1 MKKRIVNVSNE
12 RRMIPIKSK
21 IENELHS
28 YVLIGKSTAII
39 VRGRKDT
46 DKIEY
51 TIIDSGRIAYTQSR
65 YREVWDNKWTFIGT
79 TASAAVL
86 IKSLLNS

>member
-1 MKKRIVNVSNE
+1 MKKRIVNVFSE
-12 RRMIPIKSK
+12 RHMIPIKSK

-28 YVLIGKSTAII
+28 YVLIDKINAII
-39 VRGRKDT
+39 VRGRE

-79 TASAAVL
+79 TATAVVL

>member
-1 MKKRIVNVSNE
+1 MRGE
-12 RRMIPIKSK
+12 RQMIPIKSK

-28 YVLIGKSTAII
+28 YILVSKHNVII
-39 VRGRKDT
+39 VRGRE

-65 YREVWDNKWTFIGT
+65 YREEWDNK
-79 TASAAVL
+79 
-86 IKSLLNS
+86 

>member
-1 MKKRIVNVSNE
+1 MRKRIVKVHSE
-12 RRMIPIKSK
+12 KCMLPIKSK

-51 TIIDSGRIAYTQSR
+51 VIIDSGRIAYKSTR
-65 YREVWDNKWTFIGT
+65 YREVWDSK
-79 TASAAVL
+79 
-86 IKSLLNS
+86 

>member
-1 MKKRIVNVSNE
+1 MKKHIVNVYNE

-28 YVLIGKSTAII
+28 YVLIDKSNAII

-65 YREVWDNKWTFIGT
+65 YREVWDNK
-79 TASAAVL
+79 
-86 IKSLLNS
+86 

>member
-51 TIIDSGRIAYTQSR
+51 TI
-65 YREVWDNKWTFIGT
+65 FI
-79 TASAAVL
+79 VCKHL
-86 IKSLLNS
+86 QFVHLKYIF

>member
-1 MKKRIVNVSNE
+1 MRKRIVNVYNE

-51 TIIDSGRIAYTQSR
+51 TIIINISNLFQIFARLISR
-65 YREVWDNKWTFIGT
+65 
-79 TASAAVL
+79 SCH
-86 IKSLLNS
+86 

>member
-1 MKKRIVNVSNE
+1 MKKRIVNVYNE
-12 RRMIPIKSK
+12 RRMIP
-21 IENELHS
+21 NS
-28 YVLIGKSTAII
+28 YVLIDKSNAII
-39 VRGRKDT
+39 VRGRE

-79 TASAAVL
+79 TATAVVL
-86 IKSLLNS
+86 IKSLF

>member
-1 MKKRIVNVSNE
+1 MKKRIVNVHSE
-12 RRMIPIKSK
+12 KCMLPIKSK
-21 IENELHS
+21 IENEVHS

-51 TIIDSGRIAYTQSR
+51 VIIDSGRIAYKQTR
-65 YREVWDNKWTFIGT
+65 YREVWDNK
-79 TASAAVL
+79 
-86 IKSLLNS
+86 

>member
-1 MKKRIVNVSNE
+1 MKKRIVNVYSE
-12 RRMIPIKSK
+12 IHMIPIKSK

-28 YVLIGKSTAII
+28 YVLIDKGNAII
-39 VRGRKDT
+39 VRGRE

-65 YREVWDNKWTFIGT
+65 YREVWDNK
-79 TASAAVL
+79 
-86 IKSLLNS
+86 

>member
-1 MKKRIVNVSNE
+1 MKKRIVNVYSE
-12 RRMIPIKSK
+12 RHMIPIKSK

-28 YVLIGKSTAII
+28 YVLIDKGNAII
-39 VRGRKDT
+39 VRGRE

-65 YREVWDNKWTFIGT
+65 YREVWDNK
-79 TASAAVL
+79 
-86 IKSLLNS
+86 

>member
-1 MKKRIVNVSNE
+1 MRKRIVNVPNE

-28 YVLIGKSTAII
+28 YVLIDKMNAII

-51 TIIDSGRIAYTQSR
+51 TIINGGKVVYEQTR
-65 YREVWDNKWTFIGT
+65 YREIWDNK
-79 TASAAVL
+79 
-86 IKSLLNS
+86 